1 MGMSACLH
9 ACICVVCMPGTHRSQ
24 KKTSDHLEQKLQIA
38 TSLDMGAD
46 N

>member
-9 ACICVVCMPGTHRSQ
+9 ACMFAVCILGTYRCQ
-24 KKTSDHLEQKLQIA
+24 KKASDHLEQKLQIA
-38 TSLDMGAD
+38 MSLDMGPD